1 MKRIVVESCYSDP
14 KRRYAIWLQSESF
27 VWSVWFI
34 RSVWVNQTNETNQID
49 EIDRMS
55 QAPKSAQV

>member
-1 MKRIVVESCYSDP
+1 MESCYSDP
-14 KRRYAIWLQSESF
+14 KRRYTIWLQSESF
-27 VWSVWFI
+27 VWSVWFIRFI